1 MHQRRLLLPHLL
13 LWLLWLR
20 LIAWLRVWLLIP
32 TAVLLLLT
40 VLHRSAVLLLRLDK
54 LLLRLDF
61 AFRLQ
66 QVAELVILRL
76 LLELRLRLVHRYLLN
91 RDLERPTVSVVQD
104 LILRLRQRLLE
115 LRLLKLLELLWLLVL
130 RLLKLLLKLRLL
142 ELRLLLIVRLRLKLL
157 VLNRVLSHRLLLH
170 RSRSSS
176 RFEARRNIL
185 GSTDGQA

>member
-1 MHQRRLLLPHLL
+1 M
-13 LWLLWLR
+13 
-20 LIAWLRVWLLIP
+20 
-32 TAVLLLLT
+32 LLLT
-40 VLHRSAVLLLRLDK
+40 VLHRSAVLLLGLDK
-54 LLLRLDF
+54 FLLRLDF

>member
-1 MHQRRLLLPHLL
+1 M
-13 LWLLWLR
+13 
-20 LIAWLRVWLLIP
+20 
-32 TAVLLLLT
+32 LLLT

-76 LLELRLRLVHRYLLN
+76 LWELRLRLVHRLRLYLLN